1 MLTGKKYADKTLDVQ
16 EEDVVGGISKL
27 TLTSEPFV
35 LIDQDSGSLFRLC
48 DFLLLEENCFP
59 MLS

>member
-1 MLTGKKYADKTLDVQ
+1 MLTGKKNADKTLDVQ

-48 DFLLLEENCFP
+48 DFLLL
-59 MLS
+59 